1 MKEILFLTIDQVLR
15 LHQNTIQDHG
25 GKAEL
30 RDKGLLISAIAQPEA
45 SYGGIYLHDTV
56 FKMAAAYFFHI
67 SQNQP
72 FTDGNKRVG
81 LLSMFTFLEIN
92 GYELSAGE
100 DEMYSMLISVAEGQN
115 GKEQLAEFIELNTTN
130 NSK

>member
-15 LHQNTIQDHG
+15 LHQHTIHDHG

-45 SYGGIYLHDTV
+45 SYGGVYLHETV

-81 LLSMFTFLEIN
+81 LLSMFAFLEIN
-92 GYELSAGE
+92 GYELTVE
-100 DEMYSMLISVAEGQN
+100 DDLMYTMLISVAEGRN
-115 GKEQLAEFIELNTTN
+115 GKGQLAEFIEQNTTN
-130 NSK
+130 K